1 MPIRSRIPDEWR
13 PVMAAFHE
21 ELASWLWRGWFVVCA
36 SGLVYFGV
44 SGELEMSISKVKAHQ
59 WGTDRWCTI
68 QIAANSDAFP
78 NSDEQIVNFSD
89 CYVVTCTRC
98 EILQRNS
105 SAILRPPSAIFHNS
119 SAILKS
125 MSFRFSKTF
134 RNWFAHHFPFLGV
147 RSSCGKL
154 HCIGHRS

>member
-1 MPIRSRIPDEWR
+1 MVHNSN
-13 PVMAAFHE
+13 
-21 ELASWLWRGWFVVCA
+21 CCK
-36 SGLVYFGV
+36 FG
-44 SGELEMSISKVKAHQ
+44 
-59 WGTDRWCTI
+59 C
-68 QIAANSDAFP
+68 FP

-125 MSFRFSKTF
+125 MSFRFPKRSEVGLHTIF
-134 RNWFAHHFPFLGV
+134 HSWVSAQVVGNCTALAIDRRNHVSTYLFTDRLLFTHMN
-147 RSSCGKL
+147 RSILSVNHIDPEFHL
-154 HCIGHRS
+154 V